1 MSEIRKIQENPE
13 LATKKLKRLE
23 QKLAKRGVVS
33 FVINVFVI
41 LILLHST
48 DLPQ

>member
-1 MSEIRKIQENPE
+1 MSEIRKIQANPE
-13 LATKKLKRLE
+13 LATKKLKKLE

-33 FVINVFVI
+33 FVVGVFVM
-41 LILLHST
+41 LILLHSI